1 MIQLYDIS
9 RTLNPQI
16 AVWPGDAPFQIS
28 QTLSIAKNDSV
39 NLTTITM
46 SAHTGTHID
55 APRHFLSDGAPV
67 EQLDLSKYWG
77 LAQVVTVSKESGP
90 LFPDDFAG
98 VDLTIAPRLLV
109 HSRSSARNVTRF
121 DDNIV
126 YPSTVLADFL
136 GAAGIVLYGADGP
149 SMDKTDD
156 PELRGHKALQ
166 RNEIA
171 ILEGVV
177 LTGVP
182 DGLYELVAMPLKIE
196 GGDGTPVRAVLRT
209 LAETE

>member
-1 MIQLYDIS
+1 MTTIYDIS

-16 AVWPGDAPFQIS
+16 AVWPGDHPFQ
-28 QTLSIAKNDSV
+28 LAKALQIENGESV

-55 APRHFLSDGAPV
+55 APLHFLADGDPV
-67 EQLDLSKYWG
+67 EALDLSKYWG
-77 LAQVVTVSKESGP
+77 LAQVVTVTKESGP
-90 LFPDDFAG
+90 LMPEDFEG

-121 DDNIV
+121 DENIV
-126 YPSTVLADFL
+126 YPSTILADFL

-156 PELRGHKALQ
+156 AELRSHKALH
-166 RNEIA
+166 RNNIA
-171 ILEGVV
+171 ILEGVM
-177 LTGVP
+177 LSDVP

-209 LAETE
+209 LPEG

>member
-1 MIQLYDIS
+1 MKIYDIS
-9 RTLNPQI
+9 RTLNAQI
-16 AVWPGDAPFQIS
+16 AVWPGDSPFQLS
-28 QTLSIAKNDSV
+28 QALDMNNGDSV

-55 APRHFLSDGAPV
+55 APLHFLNDGAPV
-67 EQLDLSKYWG
+67 EQVDLSKYWG
-77 LAQVVTVSKESGP
+77 MAQVVTVAKENGP
-90 LFPDDFAG
+90 LYPADFEG
-98 VDLTIAPRLLV
+98 YDLTKAPRLLV
-109 HSRSSARNVTRF
+109 HSRSSARDVTRF

-126 YPSTVLADFL
+126 YPSSVLADFL
-136 GAAGIVLYGADGP
+136 GAAGIVLYAADGP

-156 PELRGHKALQ
+156 PELRGHKALH

-209 LAETE
+209 ITTPI

>member
-1 MIQLYDIS
+1 MSTIYDIS

-16 AVWPGDAPFQIS
+16 AVWPGDHPFQLDKALQI
-28 QTLSIAKNDSV
+28 KDGESV

-55 APRHFLSDGAPV
+55 APLHFLGDGDPV
-67 EQLDLSKYWG
+67 EALDLSKYWG
-77 LAQVVTVSKESGP
+77 PAQVVTVTKESGP
-90 LFPDDFAG
+90 LMPEDFEG

-121 DDNIV
+121 DENIV
-126 YPSTVLADFL
+126 YPSTILADFL

-156 PELRGHKALQ
+156 AELRSHKALH
-166 RNEIA
+166 RNNIA
-171 ILEGVV
+171 ILEGVM
-177 LTGVP
+177 LSDVP

-209 LAETE
+209 LPEG

>member
-1 MIQLYDIS
+1 MSTIYDIS

-16 AVWPGDAPFQIS
+16 AVWPGDHPFQLDKALQI
-28 QTLSIAKNDSV
+28 KDGESV

-55 APRHFLSDGAPV
+55 APLHFLGDGDPV
-67 EQLDLSKYWG
+67 EALDLSKYWG
-77 LAQVVTVSKESGP
+77 PSQVVTVTKESGP
-90 LFPDDFAG
+90 LMPEDFEG

-121 DDNIV
+121 DENIV
-126 YPSTVLADFL
+126 YPSTILADFL

-156 PELRGHKALQ
+156 AELRSHKALH
-166 RNEIA
+166 RNNIA
-171 ILEGVV
+171 ILEGVM
-177 LTGVP
+177 LSDVP

-209 LAETE
+209 FPDS